1 MESFPFTATMVPG
14 GAPAAYP
21 CGVRLP
27 VVGAIIATTLALGI
41 AVIAAV
47 STLSASEIPPTPVS
61 VVDVDTP
68 GPSPTGSPTSSPDDA
83 DDDHGD
89 DDDDHEGDDDDD

>member
-1 MESFPFTATMVPG
+1 M
-14 GAPAAYP
+14 
-21 CGVRLP
+21 RLP
-27 VVGAIIATTLALGI
+27 IVGAIIATIVALGI

-68 GPSPTGSPTSSPDDA
+68 GPSHTASPTSSPDDA

-89 DDDDHEGDDDDD
+89 DDHEGDDDDD